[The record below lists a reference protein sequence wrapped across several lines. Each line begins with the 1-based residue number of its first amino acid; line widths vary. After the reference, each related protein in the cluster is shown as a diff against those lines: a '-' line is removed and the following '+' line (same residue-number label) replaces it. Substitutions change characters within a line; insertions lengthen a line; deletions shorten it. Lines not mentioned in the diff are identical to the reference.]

1 MTKNKSVITPTIIIH
16 KSLKYIHAQV
26 INPKDGKVLA
36 QISDRNSS
44 EKTKTLRAREAGQKL
59 AEILKKQDI
68 KKLTFSR
75 NTNKYRGRIQALI
88 ESIRSE
94 GVKI

>member
-1 MTKNKSVITPTIIIH
+1 MTKNKSVIIPTIIIH

-26 INPKDGKVLA
+26 VNPEDGKVLA

-44 EKTKTLRAREAGQKL
+44 EKTKTLRAGKTGQKL
-59 AEILKKQDI
+59 AEILKKQGI
-68 KKLTFSR
+68 NNLTFSR
-75 NTNKYRGRIQALI
+75 NTNKYCGRIQVLI

>member
-1 MTKNKSVITPTIIIH
+1 MTKIKEIINPTIVIS

-26 INPKDGKVLA
+26 INARDGRVLA
-36 QISDRNSS
+36 QISDRNVS
-44 EKTKTLRAREAGQKL
+44 EKTKTLRAKKIGQRL
-59 AEILKKQDI
+59 ADILKKMNI
-68 KKLTFSR
+68 KKITYTR
-75 NTNKYRGRIQALI
+75 NSNKYCGRIQALI